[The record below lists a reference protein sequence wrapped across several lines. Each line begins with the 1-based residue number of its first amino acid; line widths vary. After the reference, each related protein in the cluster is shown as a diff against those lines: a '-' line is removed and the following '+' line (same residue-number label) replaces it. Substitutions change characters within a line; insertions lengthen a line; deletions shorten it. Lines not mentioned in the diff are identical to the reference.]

1 MSLFMMKS
9 MQQMGN
15 EHIAPFSSGD
25 RMRHLIKSDTSLL
38 MVLSRFGISL
48 GFGEKTVKEVCAE
61 QHIDTDTFLCVANYI
76 GGRSYDCKKLSLRSL
91 ISYLKQAHSYF
102 LDFKLPMI
110 RRDLLDAIDCS
121 GSDEISFL
129 ILKFYDEYVTEVRR
143 HMEYENEVVFSY
155 VESLISG
162 RLSNGYSIAD
172 FARKHNHIESKLKEL
187 KDIIVRYYTQKN
199 SNLLYSF
206 LFDIINCAQDLDSH
220 CSVEDNIF
228 VPAVENLEDEIR
240 ERGDYIS
247 ECEEDPADTDDDRPD
262 ILSQRE
268 KEIITCIA
276 KGLSNK
282 EISDALNISVNTVT
296 THRRNISSKL
306 QIHSIAGITIYA
318 IANGLVQMSEIEIS

>member
-1 MSLFMMKS
+1 
-9 MQQMGN
+9 
-15 EHIAPFSSGD
+15 
-25 RMRHLIKSDTSLL
+25 MRFLIKSDTSLL
-38 MVLSRFGISL
+38 MVLNRFGICL

-61 QHIDTDTFLCVANYI
+61 QQIDTDTFLCVANYI
-76 GGRSYDCKKLSLRSL
+76 SGHAFDCRKLSLKQL
-91 ISYLKQAHSYF
+91 IDYLKQAHSFF
-102 LDFKLPMI
+102 LEFKLPMI
-110 RRDLLDAIDCS
+110 RRNLLEAIDCS

-143 HMEYENEVVFSY
+143 HMEYENEVVFTY

-162 RLSNGYSIAD
+162 SMSNDYRIAD

-199 SNLLYSF
+199 NNLLYSF

-228 VPAVENLEDEIR
+228 VPAVENLETEIR
-240 ERGDYIS
+240 ERGDYIV
-247 ECEEDPADTDDDRPD
+247 ENEEDTVDADDDKTD
-262 ILSQRE
+262 VLSQRE
-268 KEIITCIA
+268 KEIIICIA

-282 EISDALNISVNTVT
+282 EISDELNISINTVT

-318 IANGLVQMSEIEIS
+318 IANGLVRMSEIEVS